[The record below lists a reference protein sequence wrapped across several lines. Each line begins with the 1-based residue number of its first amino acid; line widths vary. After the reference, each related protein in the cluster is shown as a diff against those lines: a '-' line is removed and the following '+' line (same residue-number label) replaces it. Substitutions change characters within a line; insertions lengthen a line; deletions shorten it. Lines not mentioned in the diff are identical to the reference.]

1 MTKEQGVSGEPTQ
14 SKSTVVMSDIRT
26 LNKLRL
32 WGGRGPCDGRVE
44 VFNNGEWGVI
54 CNYKWSVANEKVICR
69 ALGCGTRTVSST
81 EHSSTDP
88 PKKAWMNEINCTGE
102 EKHLW
107 DCLFNGWGIT
117 PCNYDTQHIIIN
129 CSGTPEANVVCRELN
144 CGTSRVIPPPG
155 LFATKGSTA
164 ITILGC
170 EGTENHLWQC
180 NKEITASSYLPPN
193 TTAAVICSSTLTLS
207 DPDTVKVVLLNGAK
221 ESRCFGAVHF
231 NRNGINEAVCSNEW
245 DINDGSA
252 VCKELG
258 CGWPLL
264 VSPGEWT
271 SDAHVN
277 NVFCFGSESSVFHCM
292 ANYQKPTDCTKA
304 TVTCSSSIEVRLAD
318 GAGRCSG
325 RVEILFQGKWMSL
338 PSEGWTM
345 NERNVSISLNGGCW
359 GRVMVHAEGKSGA
372 VCADTWNNG
381 HSTGLCKS
389 LGCGVAV
396 AEMKGERIPGGVTIG
411 SMYCVGTD
419 NLLTQCSFTP
429 NSDLSY
435 CQDRPVYVTC
445 SGSIKPR
452 IQDLKEKCSGN
463 VELFHSGHWYP
474 VCSKVLSKNLLNW
487 ICEELHCGT
496 ALPGNGTVLN
506 TEETKEGFSIIT
518 ACERDNLSIS
528 DCEIGTKLEKCA
540 QGWARIMLTDLSPC
554 EGRVYALN
562 RKELY
567 SVSGQGWGDKEVQVL
582 CKYLQ
587 CGNRVHHESRENSL
601 NRWWEHSYNCNGNET
616 SIWQCKETETPT
628 ERKQLY
634 IRCTDNPVVK
644 LVNTSDRCF
653 GTVEVT
659 AFGQA
664 QPVCANQWDQ
674 EHSRLLCQQ
683 LNCSGAV
690 AHKVVKPGR
699 RFTAHYFRCTGK
711 ESVLWQCGSTQR
723 ECSSYV
729 SVVCSDSIRL
739 KLSQKCGGT
748 VEIFYGGVWEPVC
761 PEPNMPSQQ
770 ICSELDCGKA
780 ISHTPKVIPKARL
793 LNISLECTGRE
804 TYIKHCV
811 RKTGCERKTLGQV
824 YCGKYVPETE
834 RAVPVGTIV
843 GVVLG
848 LLLMTVTAVLIFWQW
863 RRKRSSRLRRVA
875 RNASIFDSGEYE
887 DVEPNVCEML
897 APEVKS
903 SDELPAARLELA
915 SRVLPGESDADW
927 NNRQDSVSS
936 SQSEYDDIENKARD
950 SDELMEKEGHSSSN
964 QNPAMENEINGLPGP
979 APEVIEEDYDDIT
992 TSPVVKEPPVAQG
1005 MGNCETGGDEE
1016 YIQPIE

>member
-1 MTKEQGVSGEPTQ
+1 
-14 SKSTVVMSDIRT
+14 T

-54 CNYKWSVANEKVICR
+54 CNYKWSIANEKVICR

-81 EHSSTDP
+81 EHSSTNP

-129 CSGTPEANVVCRELN
+129 CSETIVLSLSQECAGTVLVTNSTSKGIDRGKTWGTPEANVVCRELN

-155 LFATKGSTA
+155 LFAAKGSTA

-304 TVTCSSSIEVRLAD
+304 TVTCS
-318 GAGRCSG
+318 
-325 RVEILFQGKWMSL
+325 
-338 PSEGWTM
+338 
-345 NERNVSISLNGGCW
+345 
-359 GRVMVHAEGKSGA
+359 
-372 VCADTWNNG
+372 
-381 HSTGLCKS
+381 
-389 LGCGVAV
+389 
-396 AEMKGERIPGGVTIG
+396 
-411 SMYCVGTD
+411 
-419 NLLTQCSFTP
+419 TQCF
-429 NSDLSY
+429 
-435 CQDRPVYVTC
+435 VYPI
-445 SGSIKPR
+445 GSIKPR

-540 QGWARIMLTDLSPC
+540 QGHVRCSGWARIMLTDLSPC

-582 CKYLQ
+582 CKYLR

-729 SVVCSDSIRL
+729 SVVCSGK
-739 KLSQKCGGT
+739 KLRTMS
-748 VEIFYGGVWEPVC
+748 
-761 PEPNMPSQQ
+761 
-770 ICSELDCGKA
+770 LD
-780 ISHTPKVIPKARL
+780 
-793 LNISLECTGRE
+793 
-804 TYIKHCV
+804 
-811 RKTGCERKTLGQV
+811 
-824 YCGKYVPETE
+824 
-834 RAVPVGTIV
+834 
-843 GVVLG
+843 
-848 LLLMTVTAVLIFWQW
+848 LI
-863 RRKRSSRLRRVA
+863 
-875 RNASIFDSGEYE
+875 N
-887 DVEPNVCEML
+887 
-897 APEVKS
+897 
-903 SDELPAARLELA
+903 
-915 SRVLPGESDADW
+915 
-927 NNRQDSVSS
+927 
-936 SQSEYDDIENKARD
+936 
-950 SDELMEKEGHSSSN
+950 
-964 QNPAMENEINGLPGP
+964 
-979 APEVIEEDYDDIT
+979 T
-992 TSPVVKEPPVAQG
+992 
-1005 MGNCETGGDEE
+1005 
-1016 YIQPIE
+1016 

>member
-129 CSGTPEANVVCRELN
+129 CSETIVLSLSQECAGTVLVTNSTSKGIDRGKTWGTPEANVVCRELN

-304 TVTCSSSIEVRLAD
+304 TVTCSSSIEVRFAD

-345 NERNVSISLNGGCW
+345 NESDVVCRQLNCGKGLRMGEDLFSHGTRPLWNRIVSCEKNASTIADCLRNEKKAKNLKRNIKVICQQHQTLYLESKVACTGRVAIQSNGTTFWLAASEETWNAQSATVVCRQMQCGNYGSIDSEQYDGQNATWWTHTYRCSQNETSLFDCPSRNVSISLNGGCW

-372 VCADTWNNG
+372 VCADTWNND

-474 VCSKVLSKNLLNW
+474 VCSKVLN
-487 ICEELHCGT
+487 
-496 ALPGNGTVLN
+496 
-506 TEETKEGFSIIT
+506 
-518 ACERDNLSIS
+518 
-528 DCEIGTKLEKCA
+528 
-540 QGWARIMLTDLSPC
+540 
-554 EGRVYALN
+554 
-562 RKELY
+562 
-567 SVSGQGWGDKEVQVL
+567 
-582 CKYLQ
+582 
-587 CGNRVHHESRENSL
+587 
-601 NRWWEHSYNCNGNET
+601 
-616 SIWQCKETETPT
+616 
-628 ERKQLY
+628 
-634 IRCTDNPVVK
+634 
-644 LVNTSDRCF
+644 
-653 GTVEVT
+653 
-659 AFGQA
+659 
-664 QPVCANQWDQ
+664 
-674 EHSRLLCQQ
+674 
-683 LNCSGAV
+683 
-690 AHKVVKPGR
+690 
-699 RFTAHYFRCTGK
+699 
-711 ESVLWQCGSTQR
+711 
-723 ECSSYV
+723 
-729 SVVCSDSIRL
+729 SIRL

-887 DVEPNVCEML
+887 DVEPNACEML